1 MWNLSRPGI
10 ELMSPALAGEF
21 LSTVPP
27 GKSHTVSLYPLY
39 YYTFNMFNQL
49 AVFVFKVYFK
59 KKMFMNGKPVS
70 FAINRR

>member
-27 GKSHTVSLYPLY
+27 GKSYTVSLYPLY

-49 AVFVFKVYFK
+49 AVLVFKVYFK
-59 KKMFMNGKPVS
+59 NKAYFTLLCETS
-70 FAINRR
+70 